1 MPSSLLLYAICTEMS
16 SAFLTFRKFDKPRQM
31 WYTKALRALP
41 ENGRRLASDF
51 CSHCHC
57 NRWEVIG
64 MMDQFVTFGD
74 LLELGGFLLSLATL
88 ILYIYY
94 NHKNSNDNHHDKKK
108 K

>member
-1 MPSSLLLYAICTEMS
+1 
-16 SAFLTFRKFDKPRQM
+16 
-31 WYTKALRALP
+31 
-41 ENGRRLASDF
+41 
-51 CSHCHC
+51 
-57 NRWEVIG
+57 

-88 ILYIYY
+88 VLYIYY

>member
-1 MPSSLLLYAICTEMS
+1 
-16 SAFLTFRKFDKPRQM
+16 
-31 WYTKALRALP
+31 
-41 ENGRRLASDF
+41 
-51 CSHCHC
+51 
-57 NRWEVIG
+57 

-94 NHKNSNDNHHDKKK
+94 HHKNSNDNHHDKKK